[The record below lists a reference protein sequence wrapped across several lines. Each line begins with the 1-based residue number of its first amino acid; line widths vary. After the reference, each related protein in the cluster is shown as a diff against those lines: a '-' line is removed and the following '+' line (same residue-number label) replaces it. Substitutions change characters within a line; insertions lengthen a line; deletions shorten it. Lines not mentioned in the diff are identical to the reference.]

1 MNTIL
6 SLHPQAIRSEMATE
20 YTDDNEEGE
29 QVILTRKKRFG
40 CIYICQCLDL
50 TTCAQHS
57 QAQCS
62 DLLQKGK
69 LI

>member
-29 QVILTRKKRFG
+29 QVILTRKTDLDAF
-40 CIYICQCLDL
+40 IYVNVW
-50 TTCAQHS
+50 T
-57 QAQCS
+57 
-62 DLLQKGK
+62 
-69 LI
+69 